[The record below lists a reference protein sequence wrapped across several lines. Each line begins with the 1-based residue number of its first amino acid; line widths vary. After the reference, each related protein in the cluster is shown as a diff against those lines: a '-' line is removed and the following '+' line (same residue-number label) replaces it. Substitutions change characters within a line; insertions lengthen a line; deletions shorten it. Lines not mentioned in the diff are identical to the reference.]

1 MSKQFEELKKVG
13 DGIVKVCKVID
24 EVGGELKTLKSLI
37 VLYEAIGQVATEH
50 ARSTFKRADNPN
62 SGEEE
67 VKATGKLGPKGERL
81 AEEYLKD
88 LRKIL
93 YYEGDGE
100 KK

>member
-1 MSKQFEELKKVG
+1 MSEQFEDLQKVG
-13 DGIVKVCKVID
+13 DGLVKVCTVID

-37 VLYEAIGQVATEH
+37 VFYEAIGQTVAKY
-50 ARSTFKRADNPN
+50 ARSTFKRVDNPN
-62 SGEEE
+62 TGEGE
-67 VKATGKLGPKGERL
+67 VKVIGKLGPKGKKL

-88 LRKIL
+88 LREIL